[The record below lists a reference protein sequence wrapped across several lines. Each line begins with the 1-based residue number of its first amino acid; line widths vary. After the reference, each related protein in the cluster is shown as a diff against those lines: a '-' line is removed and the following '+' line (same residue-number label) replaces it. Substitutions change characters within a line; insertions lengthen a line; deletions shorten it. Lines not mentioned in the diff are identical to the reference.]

1 MSAIIPIIVFVLQ
14 FGALCA
20 VWWFT
25 TEHNKRDFIFWLIGA
40 MLAAQNG
47 RFFGSVLFVQLRYL
61 FIPMM
66 ILAILFRQQFLR
78 GNMGGNAWRLILLFL
93 LIFVASAWSDHPHE
107 FFALKLRRTVYGVL
121 MVLMAGT
128 FRDETD
134 LRKLLWAILP
144 NILLLAM
151 GLQLGERT
159 AIGNDQ
165 RLEVNEF
172 NANGVG
178 VFAGYLLFSA
188 VALFVYLKHHVL
200 LKTLLAIAGLGGLV
214 TLLGTGSRTAFA
226 SCVGASL
233 IVFMVV
239 LTNRKRV
246 VTAAIPL
253 ALGIIA
259 CGWKVWNTLSYSVTE
274 RLLMIAS
281 GGYSGREDVWSEGL
295 RWLIQKKLWHGMG
308 GLVQGFFIQRI
319 EFLQT
324 KEMRWGSTLNI
335 YFDAIMETGV
345 MGLAL
350 WALILFSFF
359 SSAYSLW
366 RRERNPWRYFP
377 IALAMFGL
385 LQGVGESMSYRAE
398 HPAGMFLMIGLTV
411 LSARRFQ
418 WRQQPIQPFPYQNV

>member
-1 MSAIIPIIVFVLQ
+1 MSAILPLIIFVIQ
-14 FGALCA
+14 FGALCG

-25 TEHNKRDFIFWLIGA
+25 TDHNKRDFIFWLIGA

-93 LIFVASAWSDHPHE
+93 LIFVASAWSDHPRE
-107 FFALKLRRTVYGVL
+107 FFSLKLRRTVYGVL
-121 MVLMAGT
+121 MVVMAGT
-128 FRDETD
+128 FRDERD

-144 NILLLAM
+144 NIILLAV
-151 GLQLGERT
+151 GLQLGERNT
-159 AIGNDQ
+159 IGDDQ

-178 VFAGYLLFSA
+178 VFAGYLLFSS
-188 VALFVYLKHHVL
+188 VAQFIFLKHHVIVKIL
-200 LKTLLAIAGLGGLV
+200 LVLAGLSGLV

-226 SCVGASL
+226 SCTGASL
-233 IVFMVV
+233 VILMVV
-239 LTNRKRV
+239 LTNRKRII
-246 VTAAIPL
+246 TTAIPL
-253 ALGIIA
+253 AVGLVA
-259 CGWKVWNTLSYSVTE
+259 CGWKVWNTLSYSVAQ
-274 RLLMIAS
+274 RLLLLAS
-281 GGYSGREDVWSEGL
+281 GGYSGREDVWAEGF
-295 RWLIQKKLWHGMG
+295 RWLFQKKLWYGMG
-308 GLVQGFFIQRI
+308 GIVQGFFVQRI

-324 KEMRWGSTLNI
+324 NEMHWGSTLNI
-335 YFDAIMETGV
+335 YFDAILETGV
-345 MGLAL
+345 FGLAL
-350 WALILFSFF
+350 WLSILVSFF
-359 SSAYSLW
+359 TAAYSLW
-366 RRERNPWRYFP
+366 RREHNPWRYFP